1 MNTSIDISII
11 ISTNVS
17 INKRS
22 SIHIYIS
29 IRIGVFR
36 PAGRR
41 TVPQARLF
49 ILTKKMEILIL
60 CHLFLQSSCKGLCAR
75 VVGSMRPSV

>member
-1 MNTSIDISII
+1 MNTTTLINSN
-11 ISTNVS
+11 ISTNVRT
-17 INKRS
+17 NKRS

-49 ILTKKMEILIL
+49 ILTKKMGIKFTSHTVSLI
-60 CHLFLQSSCKGLCAR
+60 SA
-75 VVGSMRPSV
+75 V